1 MAKNQK
7 LEFYQLVEL
16 LVKIAAQVDVTV
28 RLMQEGQSLRD
39 EKQKTKDKNILLQNY
54 WRRHEDTPE
63 EQAGKMARELARLIK
78 PRPNVD
84 DLEVLPDEID
94 E

>member
-1 MAKNQK
+1 
-7 LEFYQLVEL
+7 
-16 LVKIAAQVDVTV
+16 
-28 RLMQEGQSLRD
+28 MQEGQSLRD

-63 EQAGKMARELARLIK
+63 EQAGEMARELARLIK